1 MVPGGLRIAG
11 LSVAALLAVTSV
23 GAPGSIVPSN
33 SSASGLSGRAGAT
46 VVAQSSA
53 AQPPASPV
61 SRPFT
66 YGFDLAKEGPYNP
79 VDPAAASGRQVM
91 ASFRGSYVDIAM
103 MGWGPGS
110 PEPSPGVFDFS
121 DIARRVAIVQAAG
134 GIPVI
139 TLSAAPD
146 WMKGGVV
153 GATDWSLINVAP
165 LPQHYQDFAALCAKV
180 AQAFPQVRA
189 FVVWK
194 EFQGFWDQAAH
205 AWNAAGYTTMYN
217 DVFRAVKAVRPDA
230 NVGGPYTSM
239 KSYSTPRRALP
250 STPTG
255 PWGTLDQTSLDAVS
269 YWMANKVGADFVA
282 VDGTTFT
289 KDAGLITDPLTST
302 AKYAAVDGWLAQ
314 RTTLPIIWMESHLLP
329 NPPAYSD
336 QQQAALR
343 VAALLQMASSG
354 ASVGLQWEPEQIP
367 GWDEGLWT
375 NTASVGGGQPT
386 VLGLE
391 LPAVLAV
398 LAAPVSLIPGEPAGV
413 LAATGANGTVTVT
426 MGNTSASV
434 LVGPAQPPLH

>member
-1 MVPGGLRIAG
+1 VPGGLGIAG
-11 LSVAALLAVTSV
+11 LSIASLLAVAAVS
-23 GAPGSIVPSN
+23 APGSIVPPN
-33 SSASGLSGRAGAT
+33 ASASGLGGHAGAT
-46 VVAQSSA
+46 EVAQSSA
-53 AQPPASPV
+53 ARPPASPP

-66 YGFDLAKEGPYNP
+66 YGFDLAKEGPYSS

-91 ASFRGSYVDIAM
+91 ASFRGSYMDVAI
-103 MGWGPGS
+103 MGWGPGN

-121 DIARRVAIVQAAG
+121 AIARRVAIIQAVG

-146 WMKGGVV
+146 WMKGGAV

-165 LPQHYQDFAALCAKV
+165 LPQHYQDFATLCAKV

-194 EFQGFWDQAAH
+194 ELQGFWNQAAH
-205 AWNAAGYTTMYN
+205 AWDAAGYTTMYN
-217 DVFRAVKAVRPDA
+217 DVYRAVKAVRPDA
-230 NVGGPYTSM
+230 NVGGPYTSI

-282 VDGTTFT
+282 VDGTAFT
-289 KDAGLITDPLTST
+289 KDVGLITDPLTST
-302 AKYAAVDGWLAQ
+302 AKYAAADGWLAQ
-314 RTTLPIIWMESHLLP
+314 RTTLPIVWMESHLLP

-343 VAALLQMASSG
+343 VASLLQMASSG
-354 ASVGLQWEPEQIP
+354 ASVGLQWQPEQIP

-375 NTASVGGGQPT
+375 STASVGGGQPT
-386 VLGLE
+386 VLGQE

-398 LAAPVSLIPGEPAGV
+398 LAAPVSLVPGEPAGV

-426 MGNTSASV
+426 MGNNSASV
-434 LVGPAQPPLH
+434 VVGPAQSARH